1 MGLANMKSVLIPAME
16 GGYAVPAFNVC
27 NLEYIKIVIQTAE
40 RLHSPVIIALHPVEI
55 EYAGLEEI
63 SNMVRIAAQNADVP
77 VVLHLDHGDTYER
90 AAKCIVNGF
99 TSVMYDGS
107 HEPFHENVKTTAMIV
122 KLAHAVNVSV
132 EAELGL
138 VGGAEGS
145 KYAHN
150 HGLDAAQLTSPS
162 EVVEFAAQTGIDSLA
177 VAIGSAHG
185 LYTGEPHIDI
195 ERLREIRRCTDIP
208 LVLHGGSGLCDT
220 IIRECIE
227 NGISKIN
234 IATELKI
241 AYHQGMIHSVE
252 KDSREY
258 DPRVTF
264 QYAMEEAARLI
275 ESKINLFGSRDR
287 V

>member
-1 MGLANMKSVLIPAME
+1 MGIVNMKSVLIPAMK

-27 NLEYIKIVIQTAE
+27 NLEYVKVVIDTAE
-40 RLHSPVIIALHPVEI
+40 KLHSPVIIALHPVEI

-63 SNMVRIAAQNADVP
+63 CSVVRIAAQKATIP

-107 HEPFHENVKTTAMIV
+107 HYPFEDNVKVTSQIV
-122 KLAHAVNVSV
+122 KLAHAVDISV

-150 HGLDAAQLTSPS
+150 DGLDITQLTS
-162 EVVEFAAQTGIDSLA
+162 VEEAANFIEQTSIDSLA
-177 VAIGSAHG
+177 VAIGTAHG
-185 LYTGEPHIDI
+185 FYTGVPNIDI
-195 ERLREIRRCTDIP
+195 KRLKEIRQNTNIP
-208 LVLHGGSGLCDT
+208 LVLHGGSGLSDD
-220 IIRECIE
+220 IVRACIE

-234 IATELKI
+234 IATELKL
-241 AYHQGMIHSVE
+241 AYHQGILRSNE
-252 KDSREY
+252 DNASEF

-264 QYAMEEAARLI
+264 KYAMEEAAGLI
-275 ESKINLFGSRDR
+275 ESKICLFGSKNRI
-287 V
+287 